1 MRTSLLGAVALVA
14 PIVAFAGAEPA
25 AAQPGVQGAFT
36 VHFPPGHEASN
47 APCPPDDFCAL
58 GRLGGYGAATLTID
72 HESFD
77 AIPGS
82 DCLAVTKVEDVALLS
97 GAGVLE
103 LSSVGTFC
111 RPGGSGGSHASD
123 RSYASPGTWTFP
135 FTVDGGAS
143 TGVFAGAVGSGVES
157 MVTAGGGGLWALRG
171 PFAAPPSPPP
181 H

>member
-1 MRTSLLGAVALVA
+1 MRTSMLGAVALVA
-14 PIVAFAGAEPA
+14 PVVALAGAEPA
-25 AAQPGVQGAFT
+25 AAQPGVQGSFT
-36 VHFPPGHEASN
+36 VLFPQGHDASN
-47 APCPPDDFCAL
+47 APCPSNTFCGVGSL
-58 GRLGGYGAATLTID
+58 VGYGAATITID
-72 HESFD
+72 NDSLD

-82 DCLAVTKVEDVALLS
+82 DCLAVTKVEDIALLS

-123 RSYASPGTWTFP
+123 RSYGSPGTWTFT